1 MTKIMIV
8 EDEQDIREMID
19 LYLQKEGF
27 ETFTAEN
34 GADFL
39 QKIDP
44 FQPDLV
50 TLDVMMPGLT
60 TGEILEKLKQ
70 KSISPKIILLTVCRY
85 TEKEQKELFNRG
97 NIVDYITKPFDLD
110 YLRERI
116 NRQVICKQNLQPTHD
131 LKAYQRIPS

>member
-1 MTKIMIV
+1 MIV

-39 QKIDP
+39 QKIDT

-85 TEKEQKELFNRG
+85 AEEEQKELFNRG

-110 YLRERI
+110 YLLERI

>member
-39 QKIDP
+39 QKIDT

-85 TEKEQKELFNRG
+85 TGEEQKELFNRG

-110 YLRERI
+110 YLLERI

-131 LKAYQRIPS
+131 LKAYQRISS